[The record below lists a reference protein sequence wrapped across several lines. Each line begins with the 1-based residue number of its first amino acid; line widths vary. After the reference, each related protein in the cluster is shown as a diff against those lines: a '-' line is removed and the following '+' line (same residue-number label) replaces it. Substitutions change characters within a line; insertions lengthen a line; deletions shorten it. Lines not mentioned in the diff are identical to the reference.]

1 VVHTYPI
8 EYMVAW
14 SVPILIWAAAYALLY
29 SLSRGGRLKVEA
41 NVLAFSGA
49 ILAFVSLLTC
59 WGTIE
64 SGYDWSAGTSYS
76 IFLVI
81 TYSLALLTPLAA
93 IGQAGMLLWVMGFAA
108 SRDASIV
115 PLYGYVIAWVSVAVM
130 IAGIVWPQAL
140 HRDRTGSDIYDR
152 LLTITVR
159 HPSHPWM
166 ASHAAVGLVISVF
179 FFAFAGLYL
188 LFRREGMALGLIV
201 IGLVIVW
208 VFLSRGSREESGR
221 GVTEPRSGAIER
233 RCPTCGM
240 DNPRQASHCI
250 RCRRALSGAVA
261 GVSARRSVTKM
272 KAGHL
277 AWLAHVALA
286 YAALIIVLATLTGA
300 FGPGYSGE
308 EKTSILV
315 WGAVVGAI
323 VVASALV
330 ARHWAVPPSFP
341 KGLVTT
347 SVAVFA
353 LFILMA
359 SIELSGIV
367 HTGFSSEDYLVFA
380 GIGLVGPML
389 FYLQSQSRRASIEK
403 TP

>member
-1 VVHTYPI
+1 
-8 EYMVAW
+8 M
-14 SVPILIWAAAYALLY
+14 IWVAAYAFLY
-29 SLSRGGRLKVEA
+29 ALSRRGKLKVET

-76 IFLVI
+76 IFLVF

-93 IGQAGMLLWVMGFAA
+93 IGQAGMLLWVMGFAM

-115 PLYGYVIAWVSVAVM
+115 PLYGYVIAWVSLVVM
-130 IAGIVWPQAL
+130 IAGIIWPQAL
-140 HRDRTGSDIYDR
+140 HRNRTGSDIYDR
-152 LLTITVR
+152 LLTATVR

-166 ASHAAVGLVISVF
+166 SSQAAVGLVISVF
-179 FFAFAGLYL
+179 FFVFAGLYL
-188 LFRREGMALGLIV
+188 LFSREEMALGLIV
-201 IGLVIVW
+201 IGLVIGW
-208 VFLSRGSREESGR
+208 VFLSRASKVELDGR
-221 GVTEPRSGAIER
+221 VREPRSEAIKK

-240 DNPRQASHCI
+240 DNPRQASHCTQ
-250 RCRRALSGAVA
+250 CHRALSVAHEGA
-261 GVSARRSVTKM
+261 SARKSVTNA

-277 AWLAHVALA
+277 AWIAYVALA
-286 YAALIIVLATLTGA
+286 YVALIIVLATLTGA

-308 EKTSILV
+308 QKTSILV
-315 WGAVVGAI
+315 WGAVAGAI

-330 ARHWAVPPSFP
+330 ARHWAIPPSLP
-341 KGLVTT
+341 KELVTT
-347 SVAVFA
+347 SVAIFA

-359 SIELSGIV
+359 SIEVSEIV
-367 HTGFSSEDYLVFA
+367 HTGFSSADYLVFA

-389 FYLQSQSRRASIEK
+389 FYLQTQSGRASIEK